1 MRSDKS
7 KDIVAG
13 DRDYETCVLEA
24 KEADE
29 ITVDKKSEKDKK
41 ENMSKKTN
49 NRVKRNSAMDWAFRV
64 IIFCLVC
71 VIVISGYK
79 VGTALYL
86 SLIHI

>member
-29 ITVDKKSEKDKK
+29 ITVDKKVRRIRRK
-41 ENMSKKTN
+41 
-49 NRVKRNSAMDWAFRV
+49 
-64 IIFCLVC
+64 I
-71 VIVISGYK
+71 
-79 VGTALYL
+79 
-86 SLIHI
+86 

>member
-13 DRDYETCVLEA
+13 DRDYETCVLET

-41 ENMSKKTN
+41 ENMSKKTVQPFLLTKLQT
-49 NRVKRNSAMDWAFRV
+49 RAPT
-64 IIFCLVC
+64 
-71 VIVISGYK
+71 G
-79 VGTALYL
+79 
-86 SLIHI
+86 